1 MKELVL
7 IFLERVLEAIYFSEF
22 LLLGKKIKEKRL
34 LFTGVMIFE
43 YLILKYFIEYSVYF
57 QLIYTFM
64 SYINLKVFYKE
75 KAQITD
81 IFLFASASLILMVIC
96 GVSYF
101 IVFFTI
107 KQYLVALIL
116 SRVLMFLFLFVFKE
130 KINSVYK
137 NIYELWNRHN
147 YKGKLK
153 SLTVRNISIILFNL
167 MFYIINI
174 AMSVCLLLG
183 RR

>member
-1 MKELVL
+1 MEELVL
-7 IFLERVLEAIYFSEF
+7 IFLERVLEAIYFSAF

-43 YLILKYFIEYSVYF
+43 YLMLTNFIEYNVWF
-57 QLIYTFM
+57 QFIYTFM
-64 SYINLKVFYKE
+64 SYINLKVLYKE

-81 IFLFASASLILMVIC
+81 IFLFASASLILMAIC

-101 IVFFTI
+101 VVFFTI

-130 KINSVYK
+130 KINGVYK

-174 AMSVCLLLG
+174 AMSICLLLG